1 MSWAANNSDDV
12 LVLLEQAAE
21 AVSGSSRTGLIAAG
35 RGGGGGLDHLSIS
48 AITDE
53 SSPLSL
59 WQSIA
64 IGSVLL
70 VLILCCVVGNF
81 FVIMAILLERD
92 LRSRPQYYLI
102 FSLAC
107 ADLLVGL
114 VVTPLGAWSTIRQA
128 WNLGVIL
135 CDFWISMDV
144 LVCTSSILH
153 LVAIALDRW
162 VLIFC
167 CLSQIVIER
176 WANVRKSMRVIWKK
190 CQIVEIK

>member
-1 MSWAANNSDDV
+1 M
-12 LVLLEQAAE
+12 
-21 AVSGSSRTGLIAAG
+21 AAG
-35 RGGGGGLDHLSIS
+35 RGGGVSLDKLSIS
-48 AITDE
+48 AILEE
-53 SSPLSL
+53 SDSNPLPL

-70 VLILCCVVGNF
+70 TLILCCVVGNF

-92 LRSRPQYYLI
+92 LRRPQYYLI

-114 VVTPLGAWSTIRQA
+114 VVTPLGAWSTIRRA
-128 WNLGVIL
+128 WNLGVHL

-153 LVAIALDRW
+153 LVAIALDR
-162 VLIFC
+162 
-167 CLSQIVIER
+167 
-176 WANVRKSMRVIWKK
+176 
-190 CQIVEIK
+190 